1 MNVELEQNNYLY
13 VPNFLTAQ
21 EADNLAQAFFIAQRD
36 GYLVKDDQVPAAQ
49 AGYNILPCV
58 KTLVKMLPQVSELC
72 GEDVLPTYT
81 YGRIYGKGDVLGRH
95 SDRDACEISLT
106 VTLQK
111 DETDWPIWIQKPNG
125 EQIGLNLNVGDAMVY
140 LGCTAEHWREA
151 YQGTIQTQ
159 AFFHYVCANGDR
171 AIEYFDNRNKNGIY

>member
-1 MNVELEQNNYLY
+1 M
-13 VPNFLTAQ
+13 
-21 EADNLAQAFFIAQRD
+21 
-36 GYLVKDDQVPAAQ
+36 
-49 AGYNILPCV
+49 PCV

-81 YGRIYGKGDVLGRH
+81 YGRIYGKGDVLDRH

-111 DETDWPIWIQKPNG
+111 DETDWPIWIKKPNG
-125 EQIGLNLNVGDAMVY
+125 EEIGLNLNVGDAMVY
-140 LGCTAEHWREA
+140 LGCTADHWREA

-171 AIEYFDNRNKNGIY
+171 AIEYFDRRNKDGIH